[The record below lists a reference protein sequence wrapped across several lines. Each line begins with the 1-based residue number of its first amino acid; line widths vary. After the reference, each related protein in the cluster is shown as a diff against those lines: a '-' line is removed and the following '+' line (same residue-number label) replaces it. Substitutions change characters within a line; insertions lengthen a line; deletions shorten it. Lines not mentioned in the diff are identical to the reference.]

1 VDKVD
6 KVDKAQKVL
15 VVDDEVDILSTVKLY
30 LKDNYEIL
38 TAENAREALLIFQS
52 EKPAVIITDIRMPG
66 MSGIELMR
74 RVKSAENNDAEVLV
88 ITGHGDMDIAVQA
101 VRLGAVDFLVKPIDM
116 KRLKLAVKRA
126 LEKAEMK
133 RGILEYIDEVYG

>member
-1 VDKVD
+1 VDTA
-6 KVDKAQKVL
+6 DKAQKVL

-30 LKDNYEIL
+30 LKDSYEVL
-38 TAENAREALLIFQS
+38 TAENAKDALIIFQS
-52 EKPAVIITDIRMPG
+52 EKPAVIITDIKMPG
-66 MSGIELMR
+66 MNGIELMR
-74 RVKSAENNDAEVLV
+74 RVKSTENIDAEILV